1 MKRLPTGFCCP
12 KENEMRFVPS
22 LIASIFALILLPHAF
37 VTGQIPDPSSPV
49 RHDVLKDVITID
61 SPADVQAEIANAPQG
76 WTVEKG
82 PGAKYGFL
90 SLQIEVNAGK
100 TSIGCVYGN
109 KGQFGAFVLSRKVPD
124 GLVCKVEN
132 ESVHPRFVTCRP
144 KGSRRKD

>member
-1 MKRLPTGFCCP
+1 MKTSTFFTAGCFLLELVLPVLCFG
-12 KENEMRFVPS
+12 
-22 LIASIFALILLPHAF
+22 
-37 VTGQIPDPSSPV
+37 GDPFI
-49 RHDVLKDVITID
+49 RHDALSEVITVD
-61 SPADVQAEIANAPQG
+61 CPAEVQAAIANAPTG

-90 SLQIEVNAGK
+90 SVQIQVNAGK

-109 KGQFGAFVLSRKVPD
+109 KGQFGAFALSRKVPD
-124 GLVCKVEN
+124 GFVCKVEN